1 MKLGKAG
8 NIIMAKSDKK
18 DKDDEE
24 EDTVSKIPE
33 QYMDL
38 FQSFDRSLTMMVNKT
53 ARKMTQCCIRVETKL
68 NNTERKMKWYTKRVK
83 EKVDGEFHMA
93 DCLVTKELRSKII
106 MSQWTG
112 KFLSATSD
120 STLDP
125 ITFAFAR
132 FSLNICL
139 SYQDVEAEYFIDSK
153 IHVLLVS
160 LAQFRSEIVIGPAVL
175 GLLHLSFHEEMK
187 HEIVLA
193 NALPAILQLLV
204 TSESDVILG
213 QCCKLIASLATHNPN
228 KPPIVNSGCFH
239 AVIDMLGGIKTGDA
253 HVRSAACAAAVNI
266 IAGSDANKVL
276 AIELDAIRPMLSLI
290 QFGNSET
297 ALYNAVKCL
306 ANIAYC
312 NSFTGSKILSFGG
325 DVILVDVLKSTDVLS
340 APDIT
345 QAVLICF
352 SNLCSSESNQS
363 HVGSTLGLIDTA
375 LRVIDYARHATV
387 AAAACLLIH
396 AIGWNNTGNKARTKA
411 KGATKAL
418 LRRIVKHG
426 HSEVDAELDCMEKA
440 ALALASLMLF
450 KSNHD
455 SLVSC
460 GGLFECAK
468 LCTKNVGKRLLS
480 AVSTVLVTLI
490 PSPEELRRN
499 HLDCSAVPVE
509 NCNILPILKR
519 VQLYGFGHLP
529 QPPEWL
535 TKGIRILSMEDDDLA
550 LEKKWDKKEYVEKLS
565 FFEELET
572 EVTPEV
578 DFNSFPAA
586 KGLIFSL
593 Y

>member
-1 MKLGKAG
+1 
-8 NIIMAKSDKK
+8 
-18 DKDDEE
+18 
-24 EDTVSKIPE
+24 VSKIPE

-38 FQSFDRSLTMMVNKT
+38 FQTFDRSLTMMVNKT

-120 STLDP
+120 SSLDP

-139 SYQDVEAEYFIDSK
+139 SYQDVPAEYFIDSK

-193 NALPAILQLLV
+193 NALPAVLQLMV

-239 AVIDMLGGIKTGDA
+239 AVIDMLGGIRTGDP

-297 ALYNAVKCL
+297 ALFNAVKCL

-325 DVILVDVLKSTDVLS
+325 DVILVDVLKSTDVLCS
-340 APDIT
+340 PEIT

-352 SNLCSSESNQS
+352 SNICTSESNQS
-363 HVGSTLGLIDTA
+363 HVGSTLGLIDTT
-375 LRVIDYARHATV
+375 LRIIDYAKHANV

-411 KGATKAL
+411 KGATKSL

-440 ALALASLMLF
+440 SLALASLMIF
-450 KSNHD
+450 RSNHD

-460 GGLFECAK
+460 GGLAECAK
-468 LCTKNVGKRLLS
+468 LCSKNVGKRLLA

-499 HLDCSAVPVE
+499 HIDCSAVPVE
-509 NCNILPILKR
+509 DCNILPILKR
-519 VQLYGFGHLP
+519 VQLYGFGHLTV
-529 QPPEWL
+529 PPEWL
-535 TKGIRILSMEDDDLA
+535 TKAIGIMSMDDEA
-550 LEKKWDKKEYVEKLS
+550 LGYQEKWVKKEYVEKLS
-565 FFEELET
+565 FFEEMET
-572 EVTPEV
+572 SVTPEV

>member
-1 MKLGKAG
+1 MGKT
-8 NIIMAKSDKK
+8 NQKE
-18 DKDDEE
+18 DEE
-24 EDTVSKIPE
+24 ETEETVNKIPE
-33 QYMDL
+33 KYMGL
-38 FQSFDRSLTMMVNKT
+38 FQTFDRSLTMLVNKT
-53 ARKMTQCCIRVETKL
+53 ARKLTQSCIRVETKL
-68 NNTERKMKWYTKRVK
+68 DNTERKMRWYTKKIK
-83 EKVDGEFHMA
+83 EKVDNEFQMA

-120 STLDP
+120 NHLDP

-139 SYQDVEAEYFIDSK
+139 SYKDVEPQYFIDSK

-175 GLLHLSFHEEMK
+175 GLLHLSFLEEMK
-187 HEIVLA
+187 NEIVTA

-213 QCCKLIASLATHNPN
+213 QCCKLVASLATHHPN

-239 AVIDMLGGIKTGDA
+239 SVIDMLGGIRTGDP

-266 IAGSDANKVL
+266 ICGSDANKVL

-297 ALYNAVKCL
+297 ALYNAIKCL
-306 ANIAYC
+306 ANIAFC

-325 DVILVDVLKSTDVLS
+325 DVILVDVLNSTDVLK
-340 APDIT
+340 APEIT
-345 QAVLICF
+345 QAILVCF
-352 SNLCSSESNQS
+352 SNLCTSESNQS
-363 HVGSTLGLIDTA
+363 HIGSTLGLIDAA
-375 LRVIDYARHATV
+375 LRIIDHARHASV

-411 KGATKAL
+411 KGATKSL
-418 LRRIVKHG
+418 LRRLVKHA

-440 ALALASLMLF
+440 AVALASLMIF
-450 KSNHD
+450 RSNHE
-455 SLVSC
+455 SLLSI
-460 GGLFECAK
+460 GGLEECAK
-468 LCTKNVGKRLLS
+468 LCSRNVGKRLLS
-480 AVSTVLVTLI
+480 AVSTVLVTMV
-490 PSPEELRRN
+490 PSPEELRRHHIDSN
-499 HLDCSAVPVE
+499 AVPVE
-509 NCNILPILKR
+509 QCNVLPILKR
-519 VQLYGFGHLP
+519 VQLYGFGHLSK
-529 QPPEWL
+529 PPEWL
-535 TKGIRILSMEDDDLA
+535 SKAIGILSMDDEA
-550 LEKKWDKKEYVEKLS
+550 LGYEEKWMKKEYVEKLT
-565 FFEELET
+565 FFQELET
-572 EVTPEV
+572 MVLPEV

>member
-1 MKLGKAG
+1 MPSKA
-8 NIIMAKSDKK
+8 AKKES
-18 DKDDEE
+18 EE
-24 EDTVSKIPE
+24 SESVSKIPE

-38 FQSFDRSLTMMVNKT
+38 FQTFDRSLVMMVNKT
-53 ARKMTQCCIRVETKL
+53 SRKMTQCCIRVENKL
-68 NNTERKMKWYTKRVK
+68 NNTERKMKWYTKRIK
-83 EKVDGEFHMA
+83 EKVDEEFNMA

-120 STLDP
+120 GNLDP

-139 SYQDVEAEYFIDSK
+139 SYQDVTADYFIDSK

-239 AVIDMLGGIKTGDA
+239 AIIDILGGIKTGDP
-253 HVRSAACAAAVNI
+253 HVRSSACAAAVNI

-276 AIELDAIRPMLSLI
+276 SIELDAIRPMLSLI
-290 QFGNSET
+290 QFGNSEI

-306 ANIAYC
+306 ANIAFC

-325 DVILVDVLKSTDVLS
+325 DVILVDVLKSTDVLRT
-340 APDIT
+340 PELT
-345 QAVLICF
+345 QAIMICF
-352 SNLCSSESNQS
+352 SNICTSESNQS
-363 HVGSTLGLIDTA
+363 HIGSSLGLIDAT
-375 LRVIDYARHATV
+375 LRIIDYARHPPV

-396 AIGWNNTGNKARTKA
+396 AIGWNNTGNKARTNA
-411 KGATKAL
+411 KGATKSL
-418 LRRIVKHG
+418 LRRIFRHAL
-426 HSEVDAELDCMEKA
+426 SEVEAELDCMEKA
-440 ALALASLMLF
+440 AVALASLMIF
-450 KSNHD
+450 RSNHD

-460 GGLFECAK
+460 GGLSECAT
-468 LCTKNVGKRLLS
+468 LCRKNVGKRLLG
-480 AVSTVLVTLI
+480 AVSTILVTMI

-499 HLDCSAVPVE
+499 HIDCSAVPVE
-509 NCNILPILKR
+509 VCHVLPILKR
-519 VQLYGFGHLP
+519 VQLYAFGHLAV
-529 QPPEWL
+529 PPEWL
-535 TKGIRILSMEDDDLA
+535 KKGIGILSMEDEALA
-550 LEKKWDKKEYVEKLS
+550 HEEKWVKKEYAEKLS
-565 FFEELET
+565 FFQEMET

>member
-1 MKLGKAG
+1 MT
-8 NIIMAKSDKK
+8 KSSYK
-18 DKDDEE
+18 KDDEE
-24 EDTVSKIPE
+24 EEETIESKIPE
-33 QYMDL
+33 KFMDL
-38 FQSFDRSLTMMVNKT
+38 FQSFDRTLTIMVNKT
-53 ARKMTQCCIRVETKL
+53 SRKLNQSCIRVETKL
-68 NNTERKMKWYTKRVK
+68 LNTERKMKWYTKRVK

-120 STLDP
+120 SSLDP

-132 FSLNICL
+132 FSLNVCL
-139 SYQDVEAEYFIDSK
+139 SYQDVPAEYFIDSK

-187 HEIVLA
+187 SEIVLA
-193 NALPAILQLLV
+193 NALPAVLQLLV

-239 AVIDMLGGIKTGDA
+239 AVIDILGGIKTGDS

-297 ALYNAVKCL
+297 ALYNAIKCL

-325 DVILVDVLKSTDVLS
+325 DVILVDVLQSTDVLKS
-340 APDIT
+340 PEIT
-345 QAVLICF
+345 QAVMIVF
-352 SNLCSSESNQS
+352 SNICTSESNQS
-363 HVGSTLGLIDTA
+363 HIGSSRGLLEATLRI
-375 LRVIDYARHATV
+375 IDYARHPPV
-387 AAAACLLIH
+387 AAAACVLIH

-411 KGATKAL
+411 KGATNSLLKRVVRHAL
-418 LRRIVKHG
+418 
-426 HSEVDAELDCMEKA
+426 SELEAEVDCMEKA
-440 ALALASLMLF
+440 SLALASLMIF
-450 KSNHD
+450 RSNHD

-460 GGLFECAK
+460 GGLQECAR
-468 LCTKNVGKRLLS
+468 LCAKNVGRRLLS
-480 AVSTVLVTLI
+480 AVSTVLVTMI

-499 HLDCSAVPVE
+499 HINCSAVPVE
-509 NCNILPILKR
+509 DCNILPILKR
-519 VQLYGFGHLP
+519 VQLYGFGHLAV
-529 QPPEWL
+529 PPEWL
-535 TKGIRILSMEDDDLA
+535 AKAIGVMSMDDEA
-550 LEKKWDKKEYVEKLS
+550 LGHQDKWVKSEYVEKLT

-572 EVTPEV
+572 GVTPEV

>member
-1 MKLGKAG
+1 MP
-8 NIIMAKSDKK
+8 KK
-18 DKDDEE
+18 VISDDEE
-24 EDTVSKIPE
+24 EGTVTKIPE
-33 QYMDL
+33 KYMDL
-38 FQSFDRSLTMMVNKT
+38 FQTFDRSLVQMLNKVS
-53 ARKMTQCCIRVETKL
+53 RKMTQGCIRIENKL
-68 NNTERKMKWYTKRVK
+68 NHTERKMQWYTKRVR
-83 EKVDGEFHMA
+83 EKIDAEFHMA

-120 STLDP
+120 GNLDP

-132 FSLNICL
+132 FALNICL
-139 SYQDVEAEYFIDSK
+139 SYQDVSADYFIDSK

-175 GLLHLSFHEEMK
+175 GLLHLSFHEKMK

-193 NALPAILQLLV
+193 NALPAILQLMV

-239 AVIDMLGGIKTGDA
+239 AVIDILGGIKTGDP
-253 HVRSAACAAAVNI
+253 HVRSSACAAAVNI

-306 ANIAYC
+306 ANIAFC

-325 DVILVDVLKSTDVLS
+325 DVILVDVLKSTDILRS
-340 APDIT
+340 PELT
-345 QAVLICF
+345 QAVMICF
-352 SNLCSSESNQS
+352 SNICTSESNQS
-363 HVGSTLGLIDTA
+363 HIGSSLSLIETTLRI
-375 LRVIDYARHATV
+375 IDYARHSYV

-396 AIGWNNTGNKARTKA
+396 AIGWNNTGNKARLKSF
-411 KGATKAL
+411 GATTTL
-418 LRRIVKHG
+418 LRRVVKHAK
-426 HSEVDAELDCMEKA
+426 SNVESELDCMEKA
-440 ALALASLMLF
+440 AVALASLMIF
-450 KSNHD
+450 RSNHE
-455 SLVSC
+455 SLIAC
-460 GGLFECAK
+460 GGLQECAK
-468 LCTKNVGKRLLS
+468 LCAKNVEKRLLA
-480 AVSTVLVTLI
+480 AVSTILVTLI

-499 HLDCSAVPVE
+499 HMDCSSVPVE
-509 NCNILPILKR
+509 EVHVLQVLKR
-519 VQLYGFGHLP
+519 VQLYAFGHLP
-529 QPPEWL
+529 VPPEWL
-535 TKGIRILSMEDDDLA
+535 KKGIGVLSMDDEA
-550 LEKKWDKKEYVEKLS
+550 LGYEEKWDKKEYAEKLS
-565 FFEELET
+565 FFQELET